1 MRPANFP
8 EARDQR
14 RRRAVDR
21 LKSYKPPAF
30 HDEELKKAKEKIRLD
45 TIAKTE
51 AKLITGGRN
60 VRTKKLISATGKR
73 KKSS

>member
-14 RRRAVDR
+14 RRRTIER
-21 LKSYKPPAF
+21 LKSQGPRAYQDK
-30 HDEELKKAKEKIRLD
+30 ETQEAKEKIRLD

-51 AKLITGGRN
+51 TKLITGGRN
-60 VRTKKLISATGKR
+60 VRTKKLISASGKR
-73 KKSS
+73 KKSA